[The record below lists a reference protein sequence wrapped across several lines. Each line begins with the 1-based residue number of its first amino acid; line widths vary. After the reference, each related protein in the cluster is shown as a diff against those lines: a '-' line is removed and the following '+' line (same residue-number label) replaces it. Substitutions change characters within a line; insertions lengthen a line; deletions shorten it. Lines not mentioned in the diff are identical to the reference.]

1 MSQIENPPTNTEVDN
16 EQIKKIR
23 SEYDSLKVDFAKQ
36 KEQLEALMKE
46 KTEMERQKLDENERL
61 KLELEDSRKSIQE
74 LTNKTGKIETL
85 ETQLSEINEH
95 FKNEFE
101 TILKTVEKDKID
113 KVRSLTWDES
123 SPRMS
128 VSKLRD
134 LLDITATAS
143 ANNTVTN
150 PPIGGDKPG
159 PGTNPSQKIDLTQV
173 SSNVGL
179 RPLKDVQAEIQEMRD
194 KQRQR

>member
-1 MSQIENPPTNTEVDN
+1 MSQIENPPAPEDN

-36 KEQLEALMKE
+36 KEQLDALMKE

-85 ETQLSEINEH
+85 ETQLSEVNEY
-95 FKNEFE
+95 FKGEFE
-101 TILKTVEKDKID
+101 TLLKTVDKEKVD

-123 SPRMS
+123 SPRLS

-134 LLDITATAS
+134 LLDITAKVDDNSTI
-143 ANNTVTN
+143 TN
-150 PPIGGDKPG
+150 PPIGGDKPST
-159 PGTNPSQKIDLTQV
+159 GTNTGQKLDLTQV
-173 SSNVGL
+173 SSKIGL
-179 RPLKDVQAEIQEMRD
+179 RPLKEVQAEIQELQN